1 MVKNNYI
8 SGHLTVP
15 LFLWI
20 SISRWRKPTVSLT
33 NCLWQNQITL
43 LIAFSGQTWT
53 TRPSRLLR
61 PRPNPWSSRPCPAS
75 TPSPALTMW
84 RLVTLMPWWRFCV
97 FVLVLEV
104 LLVVFT
110 FALLNKITINN
121 FLLRIFNRGKCS
133 AISGVGGWFTQLRIT
148 SRLWFG

>member
-61 PRPNPWSSRPCPAS
+61 PRPNPWSSRPCPTS

-84 RLVTLMPWWRFCV
+84 RLVTLMTFLCLSLSLKFYWF
-97 FVLVLEV
+97 
-104 LLVVFT
+104 
-110 FALLNKITINN
+110 FALLNKITLNN

-133 AISGVGGWFTQLRIT
+133 AISGVGGWFTQLCIT